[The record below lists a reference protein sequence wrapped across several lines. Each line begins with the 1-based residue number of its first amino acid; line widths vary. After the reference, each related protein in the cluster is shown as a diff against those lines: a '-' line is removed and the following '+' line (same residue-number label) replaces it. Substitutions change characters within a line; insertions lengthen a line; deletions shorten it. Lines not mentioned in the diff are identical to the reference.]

1 MRSAHKILKGL
12 SDRCRQKFNIMQ
24 MPESENSHEL
34 HSLIIASRWIS
45 FQIYTIY
52 ILLYI
57 NWVENLSWKPSL
69 KTKTLSLWTLF
80 MFFWNNLIEDVVL
93 CRKCRIWK
101 WNVSD
106 SKINLSKS
114 KLLNLPQTVYFLK
127 MIKKILKKFPKML

>member
-45 FQIYTIY
+45 FQISTIY

-57 NWVENLSWKPSL
+57 NWVGNLSWKPSL